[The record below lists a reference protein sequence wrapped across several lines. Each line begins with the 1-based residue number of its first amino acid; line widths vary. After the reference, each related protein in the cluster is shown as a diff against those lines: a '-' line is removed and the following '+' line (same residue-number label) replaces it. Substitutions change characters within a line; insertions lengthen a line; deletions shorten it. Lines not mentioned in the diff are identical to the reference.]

1 MESLYYFDRKKQLE
15 RILFWKETELSKVE
29 KTGDVATIN
38 SITTDIK
45 RINEE
50 IQMINQAKED
60 IKNE

>member
-15 RILFWKETELSKVE
+15 RILFWKEIELSKVE